1 MSPSPTD
8 AGVKKSGE
16 TQLNRACEACRVSK
30 VRCLVNPNSSSS
42 SQCERCAKVGRHCV
56 FAPPAKRRQRKRTDV
71 RVAEL
76 EKELKHLTALLK
88 PNSMI
93 SPVEEDDHD
102 ESMDEDEPEP
112 EPEPTEAPERKFSG
126 YSQSQEISTAKEPLK
141 SNEPWPPRQ
150 NIPRSET
157 RHDLLTTDNDIIDRG
172 VISIELAENLLKLY
186 REELFVDY
194 PGITIAKDVTADDLR
209 SKKPALFHAVMAAAS
224 QSLGSDL
231 SNKLHEELIYFY
243 ARSLF
248 VNGEKSLQHVQ
259 ALFVSVAY
267 YTPPNNPGQMQIYQY
282 TNLAASMALELGLAS
297 KPRTHEQLPKRA
309 IRSLQRISSADELL
323 EHCRTILSLYTI
335 IAGLS
340 MRFRRP
346 NILLYNAW
354 MGECEALL
362 FKSPRNQDKTLIA
375 WLRLQRIADEAY
387 TAFGFDDVSTSFT
400 LSELRLQAIL
410 KVFERRMQEW
420 RKAVPDEVMT
430 MTLLME
436 YHQNMMSMWEFA
448 MDGGKYDAPEFR
460 NRHMTLPALDD
471 DACIQP
477 ESLLSRS
484 SLQINATIMCIGSA
498 HSILDCFLQMSVSK
512 LQKSAG
518 ILFVRACF
526 ALVALLKVDYAIGT
540 DAEGMGGVIDSKSL
554 KIDYYLDS
562 VIRITAEAE
571 GTQKCRIPGHWRFV
585 IKEKLKTWHDEHQEW
600 RRNGGHLKRSKK
612 AQVMTDANTSSTS
625 NDMLPEYTSQAQQLP
640 TPNPLNASST
650 LPKQPQVPRT
660 QGLDYVLGGT
670 QIPVGNWQPSAFRY
684 PATSGTQTPG
694 LNDQVYTGPDM
705 TDFSAA
711 FQNGDLYL
719 WDDIN
724 DNYGGWMPQ
733 GGTMYGDIPF
743 NGMNF

>member
-1 MSPSPTD
+1 MSPTPTD

-30 VRCLVNPNSSSS
+30 VRCLVNPNLSL
-42 SQCERCAKVGRHCV
+42 SQCERCAKAGRQCV

-71 RVAEL
+71 RIAEL
-76 EKELKHLTALLK
+76 EKELKHLTALVK
-88 PNSMI
+88 PNSTF
-93 SPVEEDDHD
+93 SPVEEDDQD
-102 ESMDEDEPEP
+102 DSMDDD
-112 EPEPTEAPERKFSG
+112 EPEPTESPERKSSS
-126 YSQSQEISTAKEPLK
+126 YSQSQDSSIAKESLK
-141 SNEPWPPRQ
+141 PNDPWPPRP
-150 NIPRSET
+150 NIARSET

-172 VISIELAENLLKLY
+172 VVSIELAEKLLKLY
-186 REELFVDY
+186 REELFKDY
-194 PGITIAKDVTADDLR
+194 PGITISNEVTVDDLR

-224 QSLGSDL
+224 QSLGSAL
-231 SNKLHEELIYFY
+231 SSKLHEELVYFY

-346 NILLYNAW
+346 NILLFNAW

-362 FKSPRNQDKTLIA
+362 LKSPKNQDKTLIA

-387 TAFGFDDVSTSFT
+387 TAFGFDDASTSFT

-410 KVFERRMQEW
+410 KMFERRMQEW
-420 RKAVPDEVMT
+420 KKAVPDEVMT

-460 NRHMTLPALDD
+460 NRHMTLPALDE

-484 SLQINATIMCIGSA
+484 SLQINATIMCISAA
-498 HSILDCFLQMSVSK
+498 HSILDCFLQMSISK
-512 LQKSAG
+512 LQRAAG
-518 ILFVRACF
+518 VNFVRACF
-526 ALVALLKVDYAIGT
+526 ALVALLKADYAVGT
-540 DAEGMGGVIDSKSL
+540 DAEGMGEVIDSRSL
-554 KIDYYLDS
+554 KIDYYLDE
-562 VIRITAEAE
+562 VIRITEEAE
-571 GTQKCRIPGHWRFV
+571 GPQKCKIPGHWRLV
-585 IKEKLKTWHDEHQEW
+585 MKAKLKTWHDEHQAW
-600 RRNGGHLKRSKK
+600 RRNGGHLKRSNK
-612 AQVMTDANTSSTS
+612 ARAMINANTSSTS
-625 NDMLPEYTSQAQQLP
+625 SDILPPPAYSSQAQQLP
-640 TPNPLNASST
+640 TPSPLTTSST
-650 LPKQPQVPRT
+650 LPEQPQIPRT
-660 QGLDYVLGGT
+660 QGLDFVLGGA
-670 QIPVGNWQPSAFRY
+670 QLPVGNWQLPAFRF
-684 PATSGTQTPG
+684 PATSGMQTPG
-694 LNDQVYTGPDM
+694 LNDPLFTGPDM

-733 GGTMYGDIPF
+733 SGTMNSDVPF

>member
-1 MSPSPTD
+1 MD

-16 TQLNRACEACRVSK
+16 VQLNRACEACRVSK
-30 VRCLVNPNSSSS
+30 VRCLVNQNSSS
-42 SQCERCAKVGRHCV
+42 SQCERCAKAGRQCV

-88 PNSMI
+88 PNSTI
-93 SPVEEDDHD
+93 PPIEEDDHD
-102 ESMDEDEPEP
+102 ESMDDDEL
-112 EPEPTEAPERKFSG
+112 EPTESPERKSSG
-126 YSQSQEISTAKEPLK
+126 YSQSQDSSIAKEPLR
-141 SNEPWPPRQ
+141 SNDPWPPRQ
-150 NIPRSET
+150 NISRNDT

-172 VISIELAENLLKLY
+172 VITIELAESLLKLY

-194 PGITIAKDVTADDLR
+194 PGITIPKEVTANELR

-224 QSLGSDL
+224 QGLGSAL
-231 SNKLHEELIYFY
+231 SNKLHEELVYFY

-259 ALFVSVAY
+259 ALFISVAY

-346 NILLYNAW
+346 NILLFNSW

-362 FKSPRNQDKTLIA
+362 LKSPKTQDKTLIA

-387 TAFGFDDVSTSFT
+387 TAFGFDDASTSFT

-410 KVFERRMQEW
+410 KIFERRMQEW
-420 RKAVPDEVMT
+420 KKAVPDEVMT
-430 MTLLME
+430 MTLSME
-436 YHQNMMSMWEFA
+436 FHQNMMSMWEFA

-484 SLQINATIMCIGSA
+484 SLQINATIMCISSA
-498 HSILDCFLQMSVSK
+498 HSILDCFLQMSISK
-512 LQKSAG
+512 LQRAAG
-518 ILFVRACF
+518 INFVRACF
-526 ALVALLKVDYAIGT
+526 ALVALLKVDYAVGT
-540 DAEGMGGVIDSKSL
+540 DAEGMGEVIDSKSL
-554 KIDYYLDS
+554 KIDFYLDS
-562 VIRITAEAE
+562 VIRITTEAE
-571 GTQKCRIPGHWRFV
+571 GPQKCRIPGHWRFV
-585 IKEKLKTWHDEHQEW
+585 LKEKLKTWHDEHQEW

-612 AQVMTDANTSSTS
+612 AQAMIDANTSSVTT
-625 NDMLPEYTSQAQQLP
+625 DVLPPYTSQAQQLP
-640 TPNPLNASST
+640 TPSPLTTSPSLT
-650 LPKQPQVPRT
+650 EQPQIPRS
-660 QGLDYVLGGT
+660 QGLDFVLGGT
-670 QIPVGNWQPSAFRY
+670 QLPVGTWQPPAFRF
-684 PATSGTQTPG
+684 PTTSGTQTPG
-694 LNDQVYTGPDM
+694 LNDQMYTGPDM

-733 GGTMYGDIPF
+733 GGTMYSDVPF